1 MPSPERFVTLFDYN
15 FLPQGLAL
23 AESLAAVCPDAELWV
38 LCMDEA
44 LERALARLAP
54 PGLRPIP
61 LREVEDSRLLAAKAD
76 RSAREYC
83 WTATAFTFDAVFE
96 RCPDARRVTYLDAD
110 LFFFDSPRPIFGE
123 FERSG
128 AAVLVTEH
136 GYDPVYDLSGIVGRF
151 CVQFLTMDRSARAAA
166 ARRWWQD
173 RVLEWCYDRREPG
186 RFGDQKY
193 LDSWPEL
200 FGDAVHVLSRREL
213 ALAPWNAR
221 MESARAGGDPRPVFY
236 HFHSFRIV
244 APRRARTVEGGYA
257 IPRPVWRLYRE
268 YLEALGRAAAAI
280 EAGGAALPCL
290 PHRKRRFSALRHVA
304 KLILGRAD
312 GYAAIRRPR

>member
-151 CVQFLTMDRSARAAA
+151 CVQFLTMDRSARARPRRGAGGRIGCSNGATTAA
-166 ARRWWQD
+166 SRAVSATRNTWIPGLSFSATPSTSCRAASSPWRPGTRGWRARG
-173 RVLEWCYDRREPG
+173 REGIRAPSSTTST
-186 RFGDQKY
+186 
-193 LDSWPEL
+193 LS
-200 FGDAVHVLSRREL
+200 ASSRR
-213 ALAPWNAR
+213 AAPAPWREATP
-221 MESARAGGDPRPVFY
+221 SPGQCGGCTASTSKPWA
-236 HFHSFRIV
+236 
-244 APRRARTVEGGYA
+244 APRR
-257 IPRPVWRLYRE
+257 P
-268 YLEALGRAAAAI
+268 
-280 EAGGAALPCL
+280 
-290 PHRKRRFSALRHVA
+290 
-304 KLILGRAD
+304 
-312 GYAAIRRPR
+312 